1 MPRTTFATVLPLL
14 AVLALSLPGEAI
26 AGPPEGISG
35 RMVFD
40 EVGDGLKK
48 YQKEKD
54 EGKRV
59 KWLRRLAPTRD
70 PRVAVVLS
78 EAYFG
83 RRPNG
88 RTDSRYYIVLEVLL
102 FEFVRGTKYQSRSRD
117 GNVVYVLS
125 SWWDEN
131 EADLRRR
138 AKQLPQ

>member
-1 MPRTTFATVLPLL
+1 MTRTTFAAVLPLL
-14 AVLALSLPGEAI
+14 AVLALVLPGKAV
-26 AGPPEGISG
+26 ASPPGGVSG
-35 RMVFD
+35 RMVLD
-40 EVGDGLKK
+40 EVADGLRK
-48 YQKEKD
+48 YREERD

-78 EAYFG
+78 EAYFA
-83 RRPNG
+83 RPNG

-102 FEFVRGTKYQSRSRD
+102 FEFVRGTKYQSRSRE
-117 GNVVYVLS
+117 GNVVYDLS

-131 EADLRRR
+131 AAELRRR

>member
-1 MPRTTFATVLPLL
+1 MPKTFAAVLLL
-14 AVLALSLPGEAI
+14 AVLALALPGKAV

-40 EVGDGLKK
+40 EVGDWLKK
-48 YQKEKD
+48 YQKEND

-83 RRPNG
+83 RRPTNG

-102 FEFVRGTKYQSRSRD
+102 FEFVRGTKYQSRSRE
-117 GNVVYVLS
+117 GNVVYDLS
-125 SWWDEN
+125 SWWHEN

>member
-1 MPRTTFATVLPLL
+1 MPKTFAAVLLL
-14 AVLALSLPGEAI
+14 AVLALALPGKAV

-40 EVGDGLKK
+40 EVGDWLKK
-48 YQKEKD
+48 YQKEND

-83 RRPNG
+83 RRPTNG

-102 FEFVRGTKYQSRSRD
+102 FEFVRGTKYQSRSRE
-117 GNVVYVLS
+117 GNVVYDLS

-131 EADLRRR
+131 AAELRRR